1 MKFDKEKENNGNV
14 PMFTI
19 GAMAQALDVHIR
31 TLRIYDEQGLV
42 VPERTKY
49 NRRLYTQNDLEKAR
63 FIMLLTRNFAVNI
76 MGVKIILKLLEAT
89 KIKPELYMD
98 YMQTIAK
105 SLNINEE
112 IQQDNQ
118 NMISKRCKGYKSA
131 LKK

>member
-1 MKFDKEKENNGNV
+1 
-14 PMFTI
+14 
-19 GAMAQALDVHIR
+19 
-31 TLRIYDEQGLV
+31 
-42 VPERTKY
+42 
-49 NRRLYTQNDLEKAR
+49 
-63 FIMLLTRNFAVNI
+63 MLLTRNFAVNI

-131 LKK
+131 LKKSSLELLNL